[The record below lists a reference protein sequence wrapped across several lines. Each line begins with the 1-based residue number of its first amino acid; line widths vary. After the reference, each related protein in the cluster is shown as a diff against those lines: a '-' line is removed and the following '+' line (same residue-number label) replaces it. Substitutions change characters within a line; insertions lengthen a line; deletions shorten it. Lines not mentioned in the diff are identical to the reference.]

1 MASASATTNL
11 MLRGGAVLV
20 LLMLSLSIAVVFIA
34 GIDPSLGDLDNRLA
48 APGSAAVLGTD
59 QLGRDVLVRTLA
71 GTAWSL
77 GAAFAAT
84 LLALLIGT
92 SLALLAAELG
102 GRVALAI
109 ELAVNSVITMPGLII
124 AIIVIAVIG
133 QGWLPIVVTLGL
145 ITWPIFTRVILAEA
159 LSLKAR
165 DYVAASRLVGETR
178 VRIVVFH
185 YLPALRPTLLVMAAF
200 HFADMLIAEG
210 ALSFLGLAA
219 PLGEPTWGN
228 MMADARPYV
237 FSAPWM
243 LLAPAAAIVVSVIAA
258 NLIGDGLASR
268 FRGQR
273 T

>member
-1 MASASATTNL
+1 MAAGSAAANL
-11 MLRGGAVLV
+11 MLRGGAGLV
-20 LLMLSLSIAVVFIA
+20 LLMMTTSIAVVFVGGA
-34 GIDPSLGDLDNRLA
+34 DPSSGNLDNRLA
-48 APGSAAVLGTD
+48 APGFGAMLGTD

-77 GAAFAAT
+77 CAALAAT
-84 LLALLIGT
+84 FLALLIGT
-92 SLALLAAELG
+92 SLALVAAELG
-102 GRVALAI
+102 GKVALAI

-145 ITWPIFTRVILAEA
+145 ITWPIFTRVILAET

-178 VRIVVFH
+178 LRIVIFH

-219 PLGEPTWGN
+219 PLGAPTWGN

-268 FRGQR
+268 FRELR

>member
-1 MASASATTNL
+1 
-11 MLRGGAVLV
+11 MLHGGVGLV
-20 LLMLSLSIAVVFIA
+20 LLMLGMSAAVIVIGGA
-34 GIDPSLGDLDNRLA
+34 DPSSGNLDNRLT
-48 APGSAAVLGTD
+48 APGTGAVLGTD

-71 GTAWSL
+71 GAGWSL
-77 GAAFAAT
+77 GAALAAT
-84 LLALLIGT
+84 LLALVIGT

-102 GRVALAI
+102 GRTALAV

-145 ITWPIFTRVILAEA
+145 ITWPIFTRVILAET

-178 VRIVVFH
+178 LRIVAFH

-219 PLGEPTWGN
+219 PLGAPTWGN
-228 MMADARPYV
+228 MMADARPHV

-243 LLAPAAAIVVSVIAA
+243 LLAPAAAIIVSVIAA
-258 NLIGDGLASR
+258 NLIGDGLAAR
-268 FRGQR
+268 FRDRR